1 MRGTFD
7 RIENG
12 TTAVILLEDAQEELN
27 IPLRALPAG
36 SEVGAWFRIDLWQ
49 GEIVSIEL
57 DRRTEQQQQER
68 VDAVR
73 AKLRNRSAASRF
85 KRK

>member
-1 MRGTFD
+1 MRGTLD

-12 TTAVILLEDAQEELN
+12 TTAVILLEDVQKELS
-27 IPLRALPAG
+27 ISLHALPAG

-57 DRRTEQQQQER
+57 DRSAEQHQQER
-68 VDAVR
+68 VDSVL
-73 AKLRNRSAASRF
+73 AKLRSRSATSRF